1 MASAAQQ
8 SKQHCQRSD
17 SVTGSDSDP
26 DEQLNVDSDDP
37 YIDIRESDRT
47 LQERVSLDAIV
58 IVHTRASSVMEQAGR
73 LTLSYVSAWMR
84 ANCKAIQSCHAP
96 TLHHATSRILQS
108 DNAYLRLIAVDI
120 RLTRSTST
128 MIGH

>member
-1 MASAAQQ
+1 MCTSMASAAQQ

-58 IVHTRASSVMEQAGR
+58 IVHTRASSFMEQAGR
-73 LTLSYVSAWMR
+73 LTLS
-84 ANCKAIQSCHAP
+84 
-96 TLHHATSRILQS
+96 
-108 DNAYLRLIAVDI
+108 
-120 RLTRSTST
+120 
-128 MIGH
+128 